1 MSDGWTQIDQAI
13 AKARGLIADHAPD
26 QETAAEGEAYVA
38 RILSA
43 QLASAVLGNHL
54 VENGF
59 ARAIPTHGC
68 PNPDYRMLHAG
79 VSHQAS
85 YRVTGR
91 INASERVGIGLYR
104 FDETGTAFEVG
115 YTAFDSHNCRPNGSF
130 ALAMSGNADGSADE
144 SGSLVI
150 PPEAQVVLIRIL
162 HLDDSKPVAQLRI
175 DGPTGPP
182 GLSLMTGSTD
192 GALGFAANN
201 LLKTVEQ
208 FLEWTRV
215 TSANPNSIAPAPPH
229 LAEAVQGDPDT
240 AYFLGYFDLEPGQN
254 LEVTMPEGLHKYWSL
269 HAYNHWT
276 EYLQSPGVH
285 SGNAVA
291 DIDGRTRIA
300 IGPEFPS
307 PHHNRIDTMGRQKGI
322 LICRIIGYSG
332 KNAPQA
338 RLMT

>member
-1 MSDGWTQIDQAI
+1 MSDGWTQIDEAV
-13 AKARGLIADHAPD
+13 AKSRNLIADHAPD
-26 QETAAEGEAYVA
+26 RETAAEGEAYVA

-43 QLASAVLGNHL
+43 QLASAVLGHHL

-85 YRVTGR
+85 YHVTGQ
-91 INASERVGIGLYR
+91 INGSQRVGIGLYR

-115 YTAFDSHNCRPNGSF
+115 YAAFDKSNCGLDGSF
-130 ALAMSGNADGSADE
+130 ALGMSGKSNGS
-144 SGSLVI
+144 GGLVI
-150 PPEAQVVLIRIL
+150 PPEARVVLVRIL
-162 HLDDSKPVAQLRI
+162 HLDDGKPAAQLRI
-175 DGPTGPP
+175 DGPTAQPS
-182 GLSLMTGSTD
+182 LSLMTGTTD
-192 GALGFAANN
+192 GALSFAANN
-201 LLKTVEQ
+201 LVRTIEQ

-215 TSANPNSIAPAPPH
+215 TSARPNALAPAPPH

-240 AYFLGYFDLEPGQN
+240 AYFLGYFDLAAGQI
-254 LEVTMPEGLHKYWSL
+254 LEVTMPQGLSRYWSL

-291 DIDGRTRIA
+291 DVDARIRIA
-300 IGPEFPS
+300 IGPDFPS
-307 PHHNRIDTMGRQKGI
+307 PHHNRIDTMGRRKGI
-322 LICRIIGYSG
+322 LICRIIGYSD
-332 KNAPQA
+332 KDAPQA
-338 RLMT
+338 QLIS